1 MKPQVRMRMSGEV
14 LDVGTMP
21 PGSTISQL
29 QERIFLKLRHER
41 EVDVLET
48 SSVNIL
54 TESGSQLLAA
64 QSIDFGQSYLIQ
76 LETQDWQDQLNLLC
90 EQDDSQELRDLKGA
104 LIAFSACFVEDSPD
118 ETVGSTAEFG
128 DAVRSIYKLVTR
140 RAGEPGTRSAKGA
153 GERVSILC
161 RGLFKLIEGTQD
173 ECSRTGQLLLER
185 IQEEYGHL
193 LEED

>member
-1 MKPQVRMRMSGEV
+1 MEPHVRLRMSGEV

-29 QERIFLKLRHER
+29 QERVFLLLRDER
-41 EVDVLET
+41 EMGILET
-48 SSVNIL
+48 SSVCVL

-64 QSIDFGQSYLIQ
+64 QSIDFEQSYLIQ
-76 LETQDWQDQLNLLC
+76 LDTQDWQDQLNSLC
-90 EQDDSQELRDLKGA
+90 DQHDSLELRNLKSA
-104 LIAFSACFVEDSPD
+104 LIAFSACVVEDSPD

-128 DAVRSIYKLVTR
+128 DAVRSIYKLVTQ

-153 GERVSILC
+153 GDRVSILC
-161 RGLFKLIEGTQD
+161 RGLLKLIQGTQD
-173 ECSRTGQLLLER
+173 ESPKTGQILLEH